1 LNVAILKVSSVA
13 GVFMPDRDSLH
24 KLVDSLPEAAVGVA
38 EKLLK
43 TSQTWHHVPPVDVP
57 AMRRRVREMLTRGPG
72 NVEGKRLNE
81 LLDTRGSSGG
91 FGRPAS
97 SFRSGMDREA
107 SWFVVEGETLVTF
120 RICRRHGHELEIE
133 ERFRVCE
140 KGGTLHY
147 SQHVKGPNG
156 KTDTYEIAFECR

>member
-1 LNVAILKVSSVA
+1 
-13 GVFMPDRDSLH
+13 MPDRDSLH

-38 EKLLK
+38 ETLLK
-43 TSQTWHHVPPVDVP
+43 TSQTWHPEPPVDVP
-57 AMRRRVREMLTRGPG
+57 AMRRRVREMFTRGPG
-72 NVEGKRLNE
+72 EVEGKPQNE
-81 LLDTRGSSGG
+81 LLSAQGRSGG

-133 ERFRVCE
+133 ERFRVSE
-140 KGGTLHY
+140 KDGTLQY
-147 SQHVKGPNG
+147 SQQVKGPKG
-156 KTDTYEIAFECR
+156 KRDTYAIEFDSR